1 MCTAISVKC
10 GDHYFGRNL
19 DYHCDFGE
27 KVVITPRNYRFNFTN
42 GHTCDTHYA
51 IIGVALEYS
60 NYPLYFDATN
70 EKGLSVAGL
79 NFPGFSQYNERIN
92 GKENVASYEII
103 PWILLQCETVSDAVK
118 YIERVNITND
128 AFDSK
133 MTPTPLHWIIADGEK
148 TVTIEQTNKG
158 IEVYENPVGVL
169 TNSPPFDMQMINL
182 CNYMMLSSDKAI
194 NSFADK
200 ISLIPYGKGLGAFGL
215 PGDCSPMS
223 RFVRASFQKLNC
235 EYGKTENEIVNN
247 FFHILNSVYHISGS
261 VRESEG
267 FQITN
272 YSSCCNT
279 SKGIYYYTT
288 YYNSSI
294 NAVDI
299 RRENLNSD
307 KLITYDFIKKDSIN
321 IQN

>member
-10 GDHYFGRNL
+10 ADHYFGRNL

-42 GHTCDTHYA
+42 GFSMDNHYA
-51 IIGVALEYS
+51 IIGAALDYK

-70 EKGLSVAGL
+70 EKGLSIAGL
-79 NFPGFSQYNERIN
+79 NFPEYAHYNKKIE
-92 GKENVASYEII
+92 GKENIASFEFI
-103 PWILLQCETVSDAVK
+103 PWILSQCKTVQEAQKLLDKIS
-118 YIERVNITND
+118 ITNE
-128 AFDSK
+128 AFDTK
-133 MTPTPLHWIIADGEK
+133 MTPTPLHWIIADSEK
-148 TVTIEQTNKG
+148 SITVEQTNKG
-158 IEVYENPVGVL
+158 IEVYENEVGVL

-182 CNYMMLSSDKAI
+182 SKYINLSPQKTKNTFSDKI
-194 NSFADK
+194 ILK
-200 ISLIPYGKGLGAFGL
+200 PLGKGAGAFGL

-223 RFVRASFQKLNC
+223 RFVRASFYKLNC

-247 FFHILNSVYHISGS
+247 FFHILNSVYHIRGT
-261 VRESEG
+261 VRENEG
-267 FQITN
+267 LQMTH

-288 YYNSSI
+288 YYNSNI
-294 NAVDI
+294 NAVDMHK
-299 RRENLNSD
+299 ENLNSD
-307 KLITYDFIKKDSIN
+307 EIITYDFIKKNSIN